1 MKHLRDPR
9 IIFCQ
14 AATIHHI
21 PLPGSS
27 EANTEGSHRIGDVYL
42 TLDILDT
49 ECIVG
54 DLCIID
60 KCGA

>member
-1 MKHLRDPR
+1 MKRLRDPR
-9 IIFCQ
+9 IYFVRQPPFIIFRYQ
-14 AATIHHI
+14 AVQKQT
-21 PLPGSS
+21 LR
-27 EANTEGSHRIGDVYL
+27 EAIGDVYL